1 MKRKE
6 NNNIFFN
13 VSIAKISIILLL
25 HSTTI
30 NSISTITR
38 IPRTTIARFKT
49 TSYSSSVDS
58 NSIDSV
64 DNRSEYISSTI
75 SDFVDSEITDS
86 FTSDPLQIT
95 MTSKSSNTQSSST
108 NPIDSNSGSDSIDTT
123 DYSTV
128 LPTRWRPRNR
138 FGGASAATKQLNI
151 STSLLAFI
159 VILISAILVLF

>member
-58 NSIDSV
+58 IDSV

-95 MTSKSSNTQSSST
+95 MTSKSSNTQSFST

-138 FGGASAATKQLNI
+138 FGGASAATKQINI